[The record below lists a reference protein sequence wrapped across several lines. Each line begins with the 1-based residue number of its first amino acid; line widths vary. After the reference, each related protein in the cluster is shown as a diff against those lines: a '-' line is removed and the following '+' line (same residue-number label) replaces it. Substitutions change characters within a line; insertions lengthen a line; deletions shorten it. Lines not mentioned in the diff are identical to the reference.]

1 MLLLVASILLAC
13 STPTPNSWE
22 DCGSLGGADRLDC
35 LSQQLPKVFCE
46 DSARGEALVN
56 EKVEDATVRDYIW
69 YRVTSDVEPNNAR
82 WCMKIGDSAIKERCQ
97 SIVKR
102 PHLQRGVTPLC
113 PGREA
118 ASSGPGRPG
127 GPVESPGVGSAPP
140 PPLERGP
147 PPAAGDLRAPPAAAS
162 PAPSGLPAAA
172 PQ

>member
-13 STPTPNSWE
+13 STPPPSSWE

-46 DSARGEALVN
+46 DSARGEVLVN

-82 WCMKIGDSAIKERCQ
+82 WCSKIGDSAIKERCQ

-113 PGREA
+113 PDREV
-118 ASSGPGRPG
+118 ASPGPG
-127 GPVESPGVGSAPP
+127 GPVGSPGVGSAPP
-140 PPLERGP
+140 PPLDAGP
-147 PPAAGDLRAPPAAAS
+147 PPAAAS